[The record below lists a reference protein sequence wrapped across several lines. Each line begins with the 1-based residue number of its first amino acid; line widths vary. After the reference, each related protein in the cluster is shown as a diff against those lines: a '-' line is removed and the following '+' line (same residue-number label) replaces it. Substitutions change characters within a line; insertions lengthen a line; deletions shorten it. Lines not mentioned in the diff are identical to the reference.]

1 MEKTASCIIFSETTS
16 YHDLK
21 DSRGGRKM
29 EPAIILLDDKTD
41 QAAKQMLQNVVV
53 RKKKFEALK
62 KKHLQ
67 SLWATMIIAALF
79 LIYLYLFIAVPYSY
93 SFFKMFSVFVDDFSH
108 FLFLAITTGIY
119 GYMLIIKKK
128 MDKAEKEFQ
137 LLRCEIINKSKQLW
151 EKEDEWKN
159 RDRKS
164 TRLNSSHWE

>member
-1 MEKTASCIIFSETTS
+1 
-16 YHDLK
+16 
-21 DSRGGRKM
+21 M

-62 KKHLQ
+62 KKHLH

-79 LIYLYLFIAVPYSY
+79 LIYLYLYIVVPYSY
-93 SFFKMFSVFVDDFSH
+93 SFFKMFSIFVDDFRH
-108 FLFLAITTGIY
+108 YLFLAAAAGIY
-119 GYMLIIKKK
+119 GYMMVVKKK

-151 EKEDEWKN
+151 EKEEEWKSRHKVFDMMKKN
-159 RDRKS
+159 FDINLYHENK
-164 TRLNSSHWE
+164 

>member
-1 MEKTASCIIFSETTS
+1 
-16 YHDLK
+16 
-21 DSRGGRKM
+21 M

-62 KKHLQ
+62 RKHFHC
-67 SLWATMIIAALF
+67 LWATMIIAALF
-79 LIYLYLFIAVPYSY
+79 LIYLYLYIVVPYSY
-93 SFFKMFSVFVDDFSH
+93 SFFKMFSVFVDHFSH
-108 FLFLAITTGIY
+108 FLFLVATTGIY
-119 GYMLIIKKK
+119 GYMMMVKKK

-159 RDRKS
+159 RHKVFDMMKKNYDIN
-164 TRLNSSHWE
+164 LFHENK

>member
-1 MEKTASCIIFSETTS
+1 
-16 YHDLK
+16 
-21 DSRGGRKM
+21 M

-79 LIYLYLFIAVPYSY
+79 LIYLYLYIAVPYSY

-159 RDRKS
+159 RHKVFDMMKKNYDIN
-164 TRLNSSHWE
+164 LFHENK